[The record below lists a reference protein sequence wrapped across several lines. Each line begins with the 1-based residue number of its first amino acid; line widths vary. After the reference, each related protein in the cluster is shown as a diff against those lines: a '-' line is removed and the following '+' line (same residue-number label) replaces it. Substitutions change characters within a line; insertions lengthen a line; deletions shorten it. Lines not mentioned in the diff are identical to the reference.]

1 MNIPYRF
8 KINTSSFAH
17 YWTEGIGKELL
28 TKLGFT
34 PNIDKAKE
42 FIPLLYQWDQR
53 ADQVIIELY
62 TTSGIQEV
70 NKSMLKYMNNQ
81 PLDSDQYTVWNDFFS
96 HIDFN
101 PPWIDWS
108 KIKKGSE
115 LCRRP
120 GLTSLIV
127 LRDYCLM
134 GGYESAAINKPL
146 IYTGA
151 LKKGAVKRLVD
162 TVEFWVQITK
172 DNSLKQRGEGFKQ
185 IFLTRMI
192 HAYARVNIIQ
202 KSDWDAQKWGI
213 PLNSSDMLATN
224 LGFSLVFMVGLERMG
239 IRISQEEKEGVYHF
253 WKYIGYLLGI
263 PLELLP
269 NNEQEAIESL
279 YYWTMTQRE
288 GDADTLLLAAALKDE
303 PLMAKYPTNPMM
315 RKMMR
320 EIHLFYNHYLL
331 GPYSCNLLG
340 LPSTT
345 IGRFGIINIWRT
357 KQQENRITDESS
369 RQKAITE
376 GGNEQEQVRQIYQK
390 YNS

>member
-1 MNIPYRF
+1 MDIPYRF
-8 KINTSSFAH
+8 KLNTSSFAY
-17 YWTEGIGKELL
+17 YWTEGVGKELL
-28 TKLGFT
+28 NKLGFK
-34 PNIDKAKE
+34 PDIDNAKQ
-42 FIPLLYQWDQR
+42 FIPLLYQWDNR
-53 ADQVIIELY
+53 ADQIIHELY
-62 TTSGIQEV
+62 GKIGIV
-70 NKSMLKYMNNQ
+70 AANKSLFNHMDNQ
-81 PLDSDQYTVWNDFFS
+81 PLPPDESTVWNDFFKD
-96 HIDFN
+96 IDLN
-101 PPWIDWS
+101 PDWLD
-108 KIKKGSE
+108 KNKLQKGSE

-172 DNSLKQRGEGFKQ
+172 ENGLEKGSEGLKQ

-192 HAYARVNIIQ
+192 HAYSRVHILD
-202 KSDWDAQKWGI
+202 KSDWDAEKWGI
-213 PLNSSDMLATN
+213 PINSWDMLATN
-224 LGFSLVFMVGLERMG
+224 LGFSLVFMVGLQRMG
-239 IRISQEEKEGVYHF
+239 IQVSSEEKEGVFHF
-253 WKYIGYLLGI
+253 WKYIGHLLGI

-269 NNEQEAIESL
+269 DNEDEAIESL

-288 GDADTLLLAAALKDE
+288 GDADTQLLASALKEE
-303 PLMAKYPTNPMM
+303 PVMAQYPTNTLM

-331 GPYSCNLLG
+331 GEYSCRLLG

-357 KQQENRITDESS
+357 KKLEMKIGNGAN
-369 RQKAITE
+369 RQKAIVD
-376 GGNEQEQVRQIYQK
+376 GGNEQEHVRQIYQK
-390 YNS
+390 YNQ

>member
-1 MNIPYRF
+1 MTIPYRF
-8 KINTSSFAH
+8 KLNTSSFAY
-17 YWTEGIGKELL
+17 YWTEGVGRELL
-28 TKLGFT
+28 DSLGFI
-34 PNIDKAKE
+34 PDVDKAKQ
-42 FIPLLYQWDQR
+42 FIPLLFQWDNK
-53 ADQVIIELY
+53 ADQVVHELY
-62 TTSGIQEV
+62 TKIGFRDA
-70 NKSMLKYMNNQ
+70 NKSLFKY
-81 PLDSDQYTVWNDFFS
+81 LDHQDLSLEHSTIWDSFFKGV
-96 HIDFN
+96 DLN
-101 PPWIDWS
+101 PNWLDWK
-108 KIKKGSE
+108 KIKTGSE

-151 LKKGAVKRLVD
+151 LKKGAVKRLAD

-172 DNSLKQRGEGFKQ
+172 EDGLKDGSEGLKQ

-192 HAYARVNIIQ
+192 HAYSRVNILQ
-202 KSDWDAQKWGI
+202 RSDWNTDKWGI
-213 PLNSSDMLATN
+213 PINSWDMLATN
-224 LGFSLVFMVGLERMG
+224 LGFSLVFMVGLRRMG
-239 IRISQEEKEGVYHF
+239 IKISPEEKEGVFHF
-253 WKYIGYLLGI
+253 WKYTGYLLGI

-269 NNEQEAIESL
+269 DNEAEAIEAL

-303 PLMAKYPTNPMM
+303 PVMAGYPTNPIM

-331 GPYSCNLLG
+331 GDHSCQLLG

-345 IGRFGIINIWRT
+345 VGRFGLINIWRT
-357 KQQENRITDESS
+357 KKQEMKIGNEINRL
-369 RQKAITE
+369 KAVVE
-376 GGNEQEQVRQIYQK
+376 GGNEQEHVRQIYQK
-390 YNS
+390 YNQ